1 MRYVLA
7 LLGFVLGA
15 VFSGVMF
22 GVALGLIGGFIGWGI
37 DARTKSFREQ
47 AAAKSGAGPAQAARS
62 RQGAE
67 GVASAESQAEIAALK
82 RRVERLEQA
91 LESLGASVSDVPAQR
106 AETPAAP
113 PASAAAPAPAGLER
127 SAPPLLPATATSEPE
142 RQASAQSETPPESA
156 IPPAPQRT
164 VPTPQNGLFARLIS
178 GNLVAKVGAIVLFC
192 GVGFLLKFAYDRG
205 LMPPALRVAG
215 VAAVALALFALGW
228 RLRRSR
234 RAYGLVVQGV
244 ASGLAYLDVFFALK
258 VYGFVG
264 VVPAFVL
271 FTALGVTTTVLAVR
285 QDAPSLALLGLLG
298 AFLAPLLA
306 STGEGHHVIL
316 FSYYTVL
323 NLFVLAVSWFKAWR
337 ALNLTGWLFTFVIGL
352 AWGWRNYRPELFDT
366 VEPFVLVYFGIY
378 LVVPILFAARQPPR
392 LKGLVDGTLV
402 FGTPAATAVMQAA
415 LVRDLPYGL
424 AWSAAAGAVLYAALA
439 VIVLW
444 REHMRLLGE
453 VYVALAVG
461 LATLAVF
468 FAFGAYTTFAI
479 WTLEGAAIVWV
490 GLRQQRVLAWTFG
503 LLVQAGGAVMFL
515 SEYDDYLRLHPV
527 FNDAV
532 VGCALITAA
541 GLITARLLQ
550 RHAGTLPEGAR
561 VLSPLALAAAGLAWL
576 LGGTDAVHHGVARV
590 LEPGAYSLFVTASA
604 LACELVGARLDW
616 RALRNL
622 CAAQPP
628 LLLVAGAVQAL
639 SSTHP
644 LADLGGYA
652 WPAGLA
658 ALYWILWRQ
667 ERDDAAR
674 LAGARHAVGL
684 YLAVALVAWE
694 LVWRAGEW
702 TDGIAWRTA
711 ALGAPLAGALL
722 AVLALESANRWPVA
736 ARRSL
741 YAILLLPLAAAS
753 ALWIVSAN
761 LQAPGSMHPLPYL
774 PLLNPID
781 AVAALSL
788 FALLRWRRHSAARGG
803 LGREAGAKL
812 LAALGFVALNGIAL
826 RSIHFWG
833 GVPYRLDALF
843 DSVLVQATLSLLWTS
858 AALALM
864 LLARRRM
871 QRLLWVIGAV
881 LLGAVVVKLFL
892 VDLAGSGTVARIVSF
907 LGVGALL
914 LVIGYVAPVPPGAR
928 EDDARSEPR
937 EA

>member
-1 MRYVLA
+1 MKYVLG
-7 LLGFVLGA
+7 LIGFALGA
-15 VFSGVMF
+15 GFSGVVF
-22 GVALGLIGGFIGWGI
+22 GVALGLLGGFIGWGI
-37 DARTKSFREQ
+37 DARAKSFREQ
-47 AAAKSGAGPAQAARS
+47 AAGKTGTGPARAAPRAGS
-62 RQGAE
+62 AGETAAAE
-67 GVASAESQAEIAALK
+67 PQAEIAALK
-82 RRVERLEQA
+82 RRVARLEQA
-91 LESLGASVSDVPAQR
+91 LESLGASLSEIPDQGPAPLAASAASEPAPALAQR
-106 AETPAAP
+106 ALATTPPEPTPAT
-113 PASAAAPAPAGLER
+113 R
-127 SAPPLLPATATSEPE
+127 
-142 RQASAQSETPPESA
+142 AQGETPPR
-156 IPPAPQRT
+156 PAASPGPQAER
-164 VPTPQNGLFARLIS
+164 PAAQGGLFARLIS
-178 GNLVAKVGAIVLFC
+178 GNLVAKVGAVVLFC

-215 VAAVALALFALGW
+215 VAVLALGLFVLGW
-228 RLRRSR
+228 RLRASR

-285 QDAPSLALLGLLG
+285 QEAPSLAILGLTG
-298 AFLAPLLA
+298 AFLAPILA
-306 STGEGHHVIL
+306 STGEGHHVVL

-323 NLFVLAVSWFKAWR
+323 NLFILAVSWFKAWR
-337 ALNLTGWLFTFVIGL
+337 ALNLTGWMFTFVIGL
-352 AWGWRNYRPELFDT
+352 FWGAKNYRPELFDT
-366 VEPFVLVYFGIY
+366 VEPFVLVFFGIY

-415 LVRDLPYGL
+415 LVRELPYGL
-424 AWSAAAGAVLYAALA
+424 AWSAAAGAALYAALA
-439 VIVLW
+439 ALVLW

-490 GLRQQRVLAWTFG
+490 GLRQQRVLAWAFG
-503 LLVQAGGAVMFL
+503 LLVQVGGAVYFL

-532 VGCALITAA
+532 IGCALITAA
-541 GLITARLLQ
+541 GLITSRLLERHAATLPQGARLL
-550 RHAGTLPEGAR
+550 P
-561 VLSPLALAAAGLAWL
+561 PLVLAAAGLAWL
-576 LGGTDAVHHGVARV
+576 LGGTDAIHHGVAR
-590 LEPGAYSLFVTASA
+590 LLQPGAYALFVTASA
-604 LACELVGARLDW
+604 LACELVGERLDW
-616 RALRNL
+616 RALRAVS
-622 CAAQPP
+622 AAQPP
-628 LLLVAGAVQAL
+628 LLLVAAAVQAL
-639 SSTHP
+639 SSAHP
-644 LADLGGYA
+644 LTDLGGIA

-658 ALYWILWRQ
+658 ALYWTLRRQ

-674 LAGARHAVGL
+674 LAGARHAIGL

-702 TDGIAWRTA
+702 TDGIAWRSA
-711 ALGAPLAGALL
+711 ALGAPFAGAMLV
-722 AVLALESANRWPVA
+722 VLALESANRRPA
-736 ARRSL
+736 MAQRRL
-741 YAILLLPLAAAS
+741 YATLLLPLAAAS
-753 ALWIVSAN
+753 AMWIVAVN
-761 LQAPGSMHPLPYL
+761 LRAPGSMQPLPYL

-788 FALLRWRRHSAARGG
+788 FALLRWRRHNAA
-803 LGREAGAKL
+803 LGDEASAKL
-812 LAALGFVALNGIAL
+812 LAVLGFVALNGIAL
-826 RSIHFWG
+826 RSIHYWG
-833 GVPYRLDALF
+833 GVPYTWAALF
-843 DSVLVQATLSLLWTS
+843 DSVLVQATLSLLWAG

-871 QRLLWVIGAV
+871 QRLPWVTGAV

-907 LGVGALL
+907 VGVGVLL

-928 EDDARSEPR
+928 EDDARGER
-937 EA
+937 RDDN